1 MELSFLNHFLS
12 YIDKEFSILKNIPL
26 YSFEGLPGSG
36 KSTQAN
42 LVLNKLNSQSYQV
55 HYLEL
60 PTPSPYGDFLH
71 YHYQDLRQFLSLKQT
86 DWHINILFLLLDFL
100 QGIKQAHQNK
110 AEFIIM
116 SRGILST
123 YYYNLDIE
131 SKNNLDFNS
140 IIKKLDLILSHFP
153 PPTKIFFLDVQPS
166 LAYERVQLRKD
177 KPTRIMDN
185 LDQLVRDK
193 DLFESMI
200 IHFSPRLRI
209 QKIDGSLDSKTLSEL
224 IVSDII
230 DQHAY

>member
-42 LVLNKLNSQSYQV
+42 LVLNKLNSQGYQV

-123 YYYNLDIE
+123 YYYNLDI
-131 SKNNLDFNS
+131 
-140 IIKKLDLILSHFP
+140 
-153 PPTKIFFLDVQPS
+153 
-166 LAYERVQLRKD
+166 
-177 KPTRIMDN
+177 
-185 LDQLVRDK
+185 
-193 DLFESMI
+193 
-200 IHFSPRLRI
+200 
-209 QKIDGSLDSKTLSEL
+209 
-224 IVSDII
+224 
-230 DQHAY
+230 